1 MSDPKTTVISVRL
14 TPAVHAA
21 LSDRAAKERQPLT
34 RLAALLIEDAVVPR
48 PKLAAPVDGSRHH
61 QSGPVL
67 ASAVPS
73 VAGVATGFHP
83 KASWNPRTKKGSGDG

>member
-1 MSDPKTTVISVRL
+1 MSDSKTTVISVRL

-21 LSDRAAKERQPLT
+21 LSARASNERQPLT

-48 PKLAAPVDGSRHH
+48 PKIAQAIDIKTHH

-67 ASAVPS
+67 ASAVP
-73 VAGVATGFHP
+73 VVDGNTGWSGL
-83 KASWNPRTKKGSGDG
+83 KGSDKKGKPR